1 MVQTKKGAGDN
12 PWISYMRAC
21 ATNYHAGVSQ
31 SKPKNQAK
39 TPKTNTK
46 AKPENPAKPKTCA
59 KAKPAKPMDEK
70 DVKTI
75 NKVVKANG
83 RAKAKEKAKDAK
95 KK

>member
-21 ATNYHAGVSQ
+21 AANYHAGVSQ

-39 TPKTNTK
+39 PKTR
-46 AKPENPAKPKTCA
+46 A
-59 KAKPAKPMDEK
+59 KAKPAKTMDEK
-70 DVKTI
+70 DVKTL
-75 NKVVKANG
+75 NKVVKAIG
-83 RAKAKEKAKDAK
+83 KAKAKEKAKDAK